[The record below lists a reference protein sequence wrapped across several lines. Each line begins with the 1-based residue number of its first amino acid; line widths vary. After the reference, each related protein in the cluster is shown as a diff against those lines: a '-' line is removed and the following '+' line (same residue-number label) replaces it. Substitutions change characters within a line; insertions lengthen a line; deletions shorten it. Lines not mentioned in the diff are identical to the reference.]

1 MKTITWQ
8 IEKLLCCDTTNKS
21 KVMWLCDVEENGV
34 RECISE
40 WCEVDYCLDKE
51 NLNKQDIL
59 KSLFDNNV
67 NKQEIE
73 DKVIDLLL
81 QKSSNSNFKE
91 VKIPTQEEYE
101 AAQKECRIT
110 RY

>member
-1 MKTITWQ
+1 MKKITWQ

-21 KVMWLCDVEENGV
+21 KIMWLCDVEENGV
-34 RECISE
+34 RECIADWS
-40 WCEVDYCLDKE
+40 EVDYCLDKE
-51 NLNKQDIL
+51 NLNQQDIL
-59 KSLFDNNV
+59 KSLFDNNI

-101 AAQKECRIT
+101 QAQKEGRIT
-110 RY
+110 QY